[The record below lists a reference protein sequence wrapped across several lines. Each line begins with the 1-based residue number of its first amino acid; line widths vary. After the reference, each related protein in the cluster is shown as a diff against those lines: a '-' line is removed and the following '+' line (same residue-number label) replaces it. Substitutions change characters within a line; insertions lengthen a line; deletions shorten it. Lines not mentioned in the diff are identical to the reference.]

1 MLQEFTVDNFKSLIN
16 VTFRPHEQNLLLG
29 VNNAGK
35 TNLCQALH
43 FLAATA
49 RMPLQGCAQAVLGGT
64 HGITNDYF
72 QKDTIEFQVRAS
84 VPFRA
89 EELTFN
95 YTQVLS
101 VRPSLASL
109 PTLEVDSETLRV
121 RSKAFDDAVLVENTR
136 ERVRLLHETSF
147 LPGQSHYVESSVPR
161 EATMLHRLY
170 DVESNP
176 RANLFKQYL
185 AAWQFY
191 ALSPDAMRGF
201 QHQLNQ
207 PILMVNGENLA
218 SVIHHLKT
226 TDERRYRRILSK
238 LQEIDRRIDVIN
250 FDIATE
256 GAILMLFEDS
266 RGNRLPVRSASSGT
280 LRYLALLYIVCGQR
294 LPAISPLI
302 VVEEPENGIYV
313 GHLRGL
319 LETAEDTQPGPQLVF
334 TSHSPYFID
343 LFDDRLDSIFLLKRG
358 DQHSSLTQPDVEQVK
373 KRLERFPLGE
383 QHFREMLG

>member
-1 MLQEFTVDNFKSLIN
+1 MLEEFRVDNFKSLIN
-16 VTFRPHEQNLLLG
+16 VNFSPREQNLLLG

-49 RMPLQGCAQAVLGGT
+49 RMPLQACAQAVLGGT
-64 HGITNDYF
+64 HGVTNFYF
-72 QKDTIEFQVRAS
+72 EKDTVEFQVRAS
-84 VPFRA
+84 VPFAA
-89 EELTFN
+89 EELAFS
-95 YTQVLS
+95 YTQILS
-101 VRPSLASL
+101 VRPSSPSL
-109 PTLEVDSETLRV
+109 PTLEVESEMLRV
-121 RSKAFDDAVLVENTR
+121 RSKDFDDVVLLENTR
-136 ERVRLLHETSF
+136 ERVRLLHETGF
-147 LPGQSHYVESSVPR
+147 LRGQSHYVETTAPR

-170 DVESNP
+170 DLESNP

-191 ALSPDAMRGF
+191 ALSPAAMRGF

-207 PILMVNGENLA
+207 PVLMVSGENLA

-238 LQEIDRRIDVIN
+238 LQEIDRRIDLIN
-250 FDIATE
+250 FDVAAE

-266 RGNRLPVRSASSGT
+266 KGNRLPARSASSGT

-294 LPAISPLI
+294 LPGISPLI

-313 GHLRGL
+313 GHLKAL

-334 TSHSPYFID
+334 TSHSPYFVD
-343 LFDDRLDSIFLLKRG
+343 LFDNRLDSIFVLNRG
-358 DQHSSLTQPDVEQVK
+358 EQHSSIVQPDVEQVK
-373 KRLERFPLGE
+373 RRLEKFPLGE